1 MLEQNRSQ
9 ILHLSA
15 NHFYVVCEA
24 WRWRAEER
32 VGVNLDIV
40 NNNLQPCEGIMAG
53 MGWVEYQS
61 CGSGSGNFGPIRI

>member
-1 MLEQNRSQ
+1 MNQKSEYLR
-9 ILHLSA
+9 A

-24 WRWRAEER
+24 RWRAEER

-53 MGWVEYQS
+53 MGWVAIRGADPDPDTLG
-61 CGSGSGNFGPIRI
+61 GSEFAPEFK